1 VIALKGGR
9 QSATKSEVL
18 RVLRTVRDGGRPHDT
33 PAGYQAVA
41 EAITAGWLEVLN
53 DRARVERWKY
63 RLTRE
68 GAKRAGPVLRLLQGG
83 TTASAR
89 PC

>member
-1 VIALKGGR
+1 MISFKGGR
-9 QSATKSEVL
+9 QSATKPELL
-18 RVLRTVRDGGRPHDT
+18 RVLRTVRDGGRPDDT

-53 DRARVERWKY
+53 DRARVEKWRY

-68 GAKRAGPVLRLLQGG
+68 GRKQAGPALRLIVGG
-83 TTASAR
+83 LR
-89 PC
+89 